1 MFIFGSCP
9 SKCNYDAVG
18 RENCETNRRVRNLKL
33 YMRYVD
39 DTLLLAKEDDMI
51 YIFGKFNAGIF
62 RGNSSNSSSVQSN
75 WNCKTSKIKSLY
87 HCTKKICSSKKKFKY
102 RIDKIKIFMPRNGYL
117 SYTPNS
123 IITLLKSN
131 TNSNRNEET
140 NDEKKII

>member
-9 SKCNYDAVG
+9 SKCNYDGVG
-18 RENCETNRRVRNLKL
+18 RENCETNGRFRNLKL

-39 DTLLLAKEDDMI
+39 DTLLLAKEDDII
-51 YIFGKFNAGIF
+51 YIFGKLNASIF

-87 HCTKKICSSKKKFKY
+87 HRAKKICSSKEKFKY
-102 RIDKIKIFMPRNGYL
+102 RIDKIKIFMPQNGYL
-117 SYTPNS
+117 SYAPNS
-123 IITLLKSN
+123 IIKLLKSN
-131 TNSNRNEET
+131 TNNNRNEET